1 MPGDKEGAAAEDCE
15 SDWVAP
21 KIWHEYF
28 TGDDTMLCALDRIFD
43 KATVFMMAGPSYRGA
58 GLETLSMEAAPQAVR
73 LRK

>member
-1 MPGDKEGAAAEDCE
+1 MGSASA
-15 SDWVAP
+15 
-21 KIWHEYF
+21 WHEYF